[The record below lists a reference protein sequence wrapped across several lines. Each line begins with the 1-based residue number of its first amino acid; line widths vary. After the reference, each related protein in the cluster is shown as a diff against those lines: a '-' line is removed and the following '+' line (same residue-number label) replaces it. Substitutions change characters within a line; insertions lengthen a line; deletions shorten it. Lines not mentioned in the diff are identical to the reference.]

1 MITANKNCYLVEN
14 AKLDGCPSLPFQP
27 NPFFVRIAKGYHKS
41 LDPFLLGEK
50 LSLGELVIS
59 LCLGGE
65 DDHKNLEDSFLSGGT
80 SAKIQF

>member
-50 LSLGELVIS
+50 LSLE
-59 LCLGGE
+59 
-65 DDHKNLEDSFLSGGT
+65 NW
-80 SAKIQF
+80 

>member
-27 NPFFVRIAKGYHKS
+27 NPFFFLFSKGYHKS

-65 DDHKNLEDSFLSGGT
+65 DDHKNLEDSFFFFFT